1 MSSLEQQ
8 AIWTP
13 PVIATIV
20 YRVVMIIVSIAFIW
34 KKYRRPARQI
44 DEEQL
49 VGVLLPPYNRPHRR
63 TRSASQVVLRRRPK
77 HTPSQTHT
85 PTIRE
90 VILDH
95 FEDIV
100 QSALG
105 LDDDDCLT
113 DGPLS
118 FDTSV
123 SEPSTD
129 GAEVSSLD
137 TNAGFDIELGDLGLR
152 HRAADNTSDTK
163 KKALR
168 PSSVKDLA

>member
-1 MSSLEQQ
+1 MSSPDQQ

-49 VGVLLPPYNRPHRR
+49 VGVLLPPYNRSHRR
-63 TRSASQVVLRRRPK
+63 TRSANQGVSRKRLKP
-77 HTPSQTHT
+77 TPIRTHT
-85 PTIRE
+85 PTLRE

-95 FEDIV
+95 IEDIV

-105 LDDDDCLT
+105 LDNDNGLT
-113 DGPLS
+113 DEPLS
-118 FDTSV
+118 FDTS
-123 SEPSTD
+123 EAEASTD

-137 TNAGFDIELGDLGLR
+137 TNAGLDIELGDLGLR
-152 HRAADNTSDTK
+152 HRAADNASDTK
-163 KKALR
+163 KKSLR